1 VSQTILAALEV
12 TKGDALRLLITED
25 LSEDEAAII
34 ELIAR
39 LLVRGTKKSKRQV
52 RGILKELID

>member
-39 LLVRGTKKSKRQV
+39 LLNRGTKKSKRQV